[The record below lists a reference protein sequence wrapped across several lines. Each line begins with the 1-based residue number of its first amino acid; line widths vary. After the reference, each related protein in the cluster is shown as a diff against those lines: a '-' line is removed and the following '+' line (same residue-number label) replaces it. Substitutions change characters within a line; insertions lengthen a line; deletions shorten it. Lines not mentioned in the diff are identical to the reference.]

1 MILITGAS
9 GTNGREIVKQLSAKG
24 LQFRA
29 MVRQLPAPVLQL
41 PNVEY
46 VVGDFTD
53 LSSIR
58 LALAGI
64 DEAFL
69 LSSSTAGQVERE
81 TNFMRMASEA
91 NVRHLVKFSIL
102 GADPDSPSTLLRRHG
117 EIEQTL
123 RHSGVPFTILRP
135 SYFMQN
141 LFWYA
146 KDIRSKGVFYGVW
159 PKDYRHAHVDARDNA
174 GVAVACLTQRGHEG
188 KCYRITGPEA
198 LSYREIA
205 ELLSTAIG
213 TNVRYENSLED
224 YRCFLESSG
233 SNVEEIIGLD
243 QCVAEGIGAGGM
255 VNATV
260 SDVAGREP
268 LRFAQFARDY
278 SGAFR
283 HDYAPT

>member
-1 MILITGAS
+1 MGHPVITHSEARAIRSEDCLGSRRQIGGYPMILITGAS

-91 NVRHLVKFSIL
+91 MKLSRFVRQPVKRLV
-102 GADPDSPSTLLRRHG
+102 T
-117 EIEQTL
+117 
-123 RHSGVPFTILRP
+123 
-135 SYFMQN
+135 
-141 LFWYA
+141 
-146 KDIRSKGVFYGVW
+146 
-159 PKDYRHAHVDARDNA
+159 
-174 GVAVACLTQRGHEG
+174 
-188 KCYRITGPEA
+188 
-198 LSYREIA
+198 
-205 ELLSTAIG
+205 
-213 TNVRYENSLED
+213 VRW
-224 YRCFLESSG
+224 
-233 SNVEEIIGLD
+233 
-243 QCVAEGIGAGGM
+243 
-255 VNATV
+255 
-260 SDVAGREP
+260 
-268 LRFAQFARDY
+268 
-278 SGAFR
+278 
-283 HDYAPT
+283 

>member
-123 RHSGVPFTILRP
+123 RTLVCRSPFCGLVTSCKICSG
-135 SYFMQN
+135 MQRTSDRR
-141 LFWYA
+141 A
-146 KDIRSKGVFYGVW
+146 CSTGYGQ
-159 PKDYRHAHVDARDNA
+159 KTTDT
-174 GVAVACLTQRGHEG
+174 LTWTRG
-188 KCYRITGPEA
+188 T
-198 LSYREIA
+198 
-205 ELLSTAIG
+205 TQ
-213 TNVRYENSLED
+213 
-224 YRCFLESSG
+224 ES
-233 SNVEEIIGLD
+233 
-243 QCVAEGIGAGGM
+243 
-255 VNATV
+255 
-260 SDVAGREP
+260 P
-268 LRFAQFARDY
+268 LRV
-278 SGAFR
+278 
-283 HDYAPT
+283 